1 MKLDTQLDFPPNL
14 LRQIIHSSLNEIYL
28 FDGETLKFLF
38 VNRGA
43 LLNLGYSFDELRH
56 LTPIDVKP
64 EFSASAFR
72 EMIQPLIDGEEEKLT
87 FQTIHKR
94 KDASTYD
101 VEVHLQYYTE
111 KGRSY
116 FCAII
121 LDITGTNHS
130 AMALENALAEATVA
144 NQTKDNF
151 LASMSH
157 DLRTPLNAIIGFSQI
172 MNDGVLGEMQ
182 NERYKG
188 YVGNILNSA
197 DHLLTMV
204 DDILLFRKLE
214 TEGYKLTGEVYD
226 PVAHSEGVV
235 NMFSKIAREEGKHVS
250 LIRDE
255 TAPKRITADREVGNL
270 VQGNLISDALRHTA
284 TGGSVTIRWY
294 SENPETVKCRIED
307 DGASFPQYVLDS
319 FHSPFLI
326 RGAFLASES
335 YKSFGLG
342 LYVCKR
348 YVEARGGHLTVGNR
362 ENGGTFVE
370 ATWTTASLKAEF

>member
-1 MKLDTQLDFPPNL
+1 MMLDTQLDFPPNL

-172 MNDGVLGEMQ
+172 MNDGVFGEMQ

-204 DDILLFRKLE
+204 
-214 TEGYKLTGEVYD
+214 
-226 PVAHSEGVV
+226 
-235 NMFSKIAREEGKHVS
+235 
-250 LIRDE
+250 
-255 TAPKRITADREVGNL
+255 
-270 VQGNLISDALRHTA
+270 
-284 TGGSVTIRWY
+284 
-294 SENPETVKCRIED
+294 
-307 DGASFPQYVLDS
+307 
-319 FHSPFLI
+319 
-326 RGAFLASES
+326 
-335 YKSFGLG
+335 
-342 LYVCKR
+342 
-348 YVEARGGHLTVGNR
+348 
-362 ENGGTFVE
+362 
-370 ATWTTASLKAEF
+370 